1 MESGFNMAK
10 LAKNRKRLILVLS
23 AILVAIALLCATVI
37 SRGVWHSASDGGT
50 ELEDNVVI
58 YGSDQSRLKIRT
70 VAENSITAENAE
82 GIEKGT
88 VIASGVTKLT
98 PSGLLRKV
106 THVKSG
112 ANGQFILDTEP
123 AALTD
128 AIRKCDVRVVSRYAD
143 GKWQVKSTDR
153 LDKGHGGG
161 VLGLLGVKE
170 ASAAEPNY
178 NILDKDGGFY
188 YANYGMWVETDLKVT
203 PRTQEGGAKRVQL
216 SIIQHVDMG
225 AGLKANSV
233 EANVTLLDKDLKP
246 STFMVG
252 ALPIVLTHHIEM
264 NFAFKGALEG
274 GYPNIGF
281 VAAPELGFTY
291 DSDTGFASIVERG
304 EETGL
309 KPREIK
315 VQSDGQIVGTLND
328 SLTVAYEPMLYGVAG
343 FNAQVGLGAEV
354 SAGVSPL
361 TDEYD
366 ASSVKGAPLEIMDKK
381 YVGDISYKFSI
392 PYAVKVKISL
402 EKYNIFDG
410 NAENLRKASTKS
422 QKATKPEQ
430 SDDQQGSGMD
440 SASVLGG
447 VFGDGYSLVDG
458 QWPLWSDNQSYRPKK
473 KFQLSEVFH
482 SRTDG
487 YGSDYFQFNISP
499 DWKEVEREQRGSDQ
513 SSTVLAK
520 LKGDGF
526 SILYNEYGGGASAF
540 GLGGQSSVLAEKF
553 TIEKLSDTQ
562 FVPSSFS
569 GYWNVPAEDQLLKLV
584 VAKVIDSK
592 GTVTVAVLPSDLVGN
607 DEQLPPL
614 YASKFSFLQT
624 DFMLRAVADSG
635 SLTDEQVS
643 QVSQSFATLQQD
655 KGRK

>member
-1 MESGFNMAK
+1 MAK
-10 LAKNRKRLILVLS
+10 LAKNRKRQILVLS

-37 SRGVWHSASDGGT
+37 SSVIWQSVSDSGT

-70 VAENSITAENAE
+70 VSDDSITVEKAE
-82 GIEKGT
+82 GIQKGT
-88 VIASGVTKLT
+88 VIAADVTKLT
-98 PSGLLRKV
+98 PNGLLRKV
-106 THVKSG
+106 TNVRSG
-112 ANGQFILDTEP
+112 ANGQSILDTVP

-143 GKWQVKSTDR
+143 GKWQVRTTDH
-153 LDKGHGGG
+153 LDKGHGSG
-161 VLGLLGVKE
+161 VLGILGVKE

-178 NILDKDGGFY
+178 NILNKDGGFY

-225 AGLKANSV
+225 AGLKANSA
-233 EANVTLLDKDLKP
+233 EANVTLFDKDLKP

-252 ALPIVLTHHIEM
+252 ALPVVLTHHIEM
-264 NFAFKGALEG
+264 NLAFKGALEG

-304 EETGL
+304 KETGL
-309 KPREIK
+309 KPREIG
-315 VQSDGQIVGTLND
+315 VQNDGQIVGTLND

-343 FNAQVGLGAEV
+343 FNAQVGLGADV
-354 SAGVSPL
+354 SADVSPL

-402 EKYNIFDG
+402 EKHNVFDG
-410 NAENLRKASTKS
+410 NAENLKKASTKS

-440 SASVLGG
+440 SDSVLGG
-447 VFGDGYSLVDG
+447 VFGDGYSLIDG
-458 QWPLWSDNQSYRPKK
+458 QWPLWSDNQSYKPRK
-473 KFQLSEVFH
+473 KFHLSGVFR

-499 DWKEVEREQRGSDQ
+499 DWKDVERDQRGSDQ
-513 SSTVLAK
+513 DSTVSAK

-526 SILYNEYGGGASAF
+526 SILYNEYGGGTSAF

-562 FVPSSFS
+562 FAPSAFS
-569 GYWNVPAEDQLLKLV
+569 GYWNVPADEQQLKLV
-584 VAKVIDSK
+584 VAKVISST

-614 YASKFSFLQT
+614 YASKFSFLHT
-624 DFMLRAVADSG
+624 DFMIRAVADSG

-643 QVSQSFATLQQD
+643 QASQAFATLQRD
-655 KGRK
+655 KGTR